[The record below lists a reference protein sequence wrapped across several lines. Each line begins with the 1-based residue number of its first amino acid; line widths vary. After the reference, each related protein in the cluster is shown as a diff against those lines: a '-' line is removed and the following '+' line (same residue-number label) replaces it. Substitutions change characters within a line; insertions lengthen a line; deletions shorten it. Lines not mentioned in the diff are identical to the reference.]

1 MKNFVKKFKAKSV
14 TISRK
19 PGDDKEEFWSAF
31 IGLFDENNPH
41 LKGRAPF
48 EVLDI
53 PLVEKVRIR
62 ELRNISY
69 YLLGSDVIINNL
81 EEVIISKEGTIV
93 TVTGKQSLP
102 KEKS

>member
-1 MKNFVKKFKAKSV
+1 MKDFVTKFKAKSV

-19 PGDDKEEFWSAF
+19 PAEDKEDSWSAF

-69 YLLGSDVIINNL
+69 YLLGSDLIINNL
-81 EEVIISKEGTIV
+81 EEVTISKEGPIV
-93 TVTGKQSLP
+93 TVTGKQVLP
-102 KEKS
+102 KGK